1 MRGEGYSLAD
11 IRAVTEG
18 SNNGGAF
25 GGDYGAW

>member
-11 IRAVTEG
+11 IRAVTER